1 MSLTLNQ
8 PSVSSASVKG
18 GKVERL
24 QERQRPLWT
33 IRPLPYPEHFWHLR
47 RENLGGGGGVYF
59 GAVSEEGMILRNGL
73 DLILLKGET
82 AR

>member
-18 GKVERL
+18 GEVERL

-33 IRPLPYPEHFWHLR
+33 IRPLPYPEHFRHLR

-59 GAVSEEGMILRNGL
+59 GAVSEEGMILR
-73 DLILLKGET
+73 DDFTRYRWRGET